1 MHQEAIDKLERIKA
15 QMLGH
20 LDEVGGSR
28 GATGNT
34 GLRLLKCLSG
44 AEITTGRKYWVE
56 RRNPLGS
63 KG

>member
-44 AEITTGRKYWVE
+44 AEITTGRKY
-56 RRNPLGS
+56 
-63 KG
+63 